1 MSSFPVDLYVPKLRK
16 LVPSQEAIETL
27 SHWMIHYKRFIPQV
41 VYYWNYEMQKSHIFH
56 QMTLL
61 YLANDVIQNTRK
73 KTGKFIAEFSNVLPE
88 RIEALYRKSTP
99 KLREK
104 INRMIGI
111 WQERNIFSPSL
122 MGELLKIMKFYSEE
136 ATKNLPNFLEKPSH
150 LEATINLLQNFQN
163 DLARNEAKLVT
174 FLKFLDVGNGAE
186 SEKVCKSLL
195 DLRTEILKSLTDCR
209 EEQLEIIHELQT
221 LMSNKECQ

>member
-27 SHWMIHYKRFIPQV
+27 SHWMIHFKRFIPQV
-41 VYYWNYEMQKSHIFH
+41 VYYWNYEMKASHIFH

-88 RIEALYRKSTP
+88 RIDALYRKATP

-104 INRMIGI
+104 ISRMIGI
-111 WQERNIFSPSL
+111 WQERNIFSSHL
-122 MGELLKIMKFYSEE
+122 MDELLKIMKRSNEE
-136 ATKNLPNFLEKPSH
+136 VTKHLPSFLTKPSQ
-150 LEATINLLQNFQN
+150 LDALVNLLQKFRN
-163 DLARNEAKLVT
+163 DISRNEAKLTT
-174 FLKFLDVGNGAE
+174 FLRFSDVRNVAE
-186 SEKVCKSLL
+186 LENICRPLL
-195 DLRTEILKSLTDCR
+195 EHRTELLKLLTDCCG
-209 EEQLEIIHELQT
+209 EQQETIQELIA
-221 LMSNKECQ
+221 LISNKEC